1 MDYEHQNFS
10 ISQRLSKAS
19 IKPKIVPILS
29 TSHYSAPA
37 GLDQSS
43 EIGIAVGVVVGCLLV
58 ASGLV
63 IWNWKRQKRGGRED
77 IAPVQEPQTP
87 EEFKDGDNMTEL
99 SCPVLL
105 CGRLRV
111 PLQYDHMSLTGSP
124 LWKWMTGK

>member
-37 GLDQSS
+37 GLDQGSK
-43 EIGIAVGVVVGCLLV
+43 IGIAVGVVVGCLLV

-87 EEFKDGDNMTEL
+87 EESKDGDNMTEL
-99 SCPVLL
+99 SSRCSGV
-105 CGRLRV
+105 G
-111 PLQYDHMSLTGSP
+111 GSGYHFN
-124 LWKWMTGK
+124 TTT